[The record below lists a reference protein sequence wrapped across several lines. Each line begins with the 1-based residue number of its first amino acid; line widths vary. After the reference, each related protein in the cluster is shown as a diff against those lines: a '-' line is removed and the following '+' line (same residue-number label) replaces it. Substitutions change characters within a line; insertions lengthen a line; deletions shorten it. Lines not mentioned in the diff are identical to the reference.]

1 MTNLSLYIH
10 KLERRENLSH
20 DEIQDVMHQIMS
32 GHADKEQIAATLLAL
47 RAKGP
52 TVEEITGA
60 AKIMRK
66 FVVGIKS
73 KHKNILDTCGTGGDK
88 RNTFNIST
96 VSAFVVAG
104 AGVVVAKHGNRSI
117 SSKCGSA
124 DLLEAF
130 GVNLNVEEDHLREC
144 LDQVGIVFLFA
155 QKLHP
160 AMKNVAEIRKELG
173 VETIF
178 NILGPLTNP
187 AHATHQVMGVYNRD
201 LVEPLVHVLKNLGLK
216 RALVAHGN
224 DGLDEITTTETSF
237 ICEYNGQEIISY
249 DLNPVELGIPLAKPK
264 DLEGGSLDNNLQIF
278 IDVLSGDH
286 GPKRD
291 IVVLNAAYALY
302 VAGKVKEIS
311 EGITVAEDSIDSG
324 KALEKLDALKRFTKR
339 VM

>member
-224 DGLDEITTTETSF
+224 DGLDEITTTEKTFLSEF
-237 ICEYNGQEIISY
+237 NGKEVLSY
-249 DLNPVELGIPLAKPK
+249 TILPEELNIPLAKK
-264 DLEGGSLDNNLQIF
+264 EDLKGGD
-278 IDVLSGDH
+278 LSANIKICEDILKGGK
-286 GPKRD
+286 GPHRD
-291 IVVLNAAYALY
+291 IVLLNAAFAIYIAEK
-302 VAGKVKEIS
+302 AKT
-311 EGITVAEDSIDSG
+311 ITDAMRLAQESLDSG
-324 KALEKLDALKRFTKR
+324 KALQKLEGLVKFTR
-339 VM
+339 N